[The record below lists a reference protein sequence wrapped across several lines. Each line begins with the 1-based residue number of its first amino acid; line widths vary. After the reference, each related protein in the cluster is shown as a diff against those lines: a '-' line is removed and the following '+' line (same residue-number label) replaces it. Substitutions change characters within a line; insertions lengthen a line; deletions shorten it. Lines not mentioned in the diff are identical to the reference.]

1 MRSDGQSAGV
11 AVGSCVLLLS
21 VAMLCVLPYVVLVW
35 LSCGSGWEWP
45 RLVPSR
51 MDGLAWQRA
60 LSGSNGRAALQGA
73 GLSLTVALCSTVS
86 GLLISRCL
94 SEAGSLRVRGLLYL
108 PLLTSPAIAAGCLFD
123 LMARIQLAGS
133 WLGVFLVQCVYG
145 TSFAAV
151 LFAGVRE
158 PASRRREQLV
168 RSLGGGD
175 VAVWRHVV
183 LPDVR
188 GLLPLCLFQ
197 TALLS
202 WLDYGLT
209 TVVGGGRVQTL
220 TMRLF
225 SQIREGGVSQA
236 AASSLLL
243 TVPALVALLLL
254 RWRDG
259 SVMMTTGVPGLT
271 GELQCELERRS

>member
-243 TVPALVALLLL
+243 TVPALVCCCCCA
-254 RWRDG
+254 G
-259 SVMMTTGVPGLT
+259 VMGV
-271 GELQCELERRS
+271 R

>member
-1 MRSDGQSAGV
+1 MRSGSRSAGGV
-11 AVGSCVLLLS
+11 IGRCVLLLS
-21 VAMLCVLPYVVLVW
+21 VGVLCVLPYVVLVW

-45 RLVPSR
+45 RLVPLR
-51 MDGLAWQRA
+51 LDGVAWQRA
-60 LSGSNGRAALQGA
+60 FSGSNGRAAWQGA
-73 GLSLTVALCSTVS
+73 GLSLAVAVCSTVW
-86 GLLISRCL
+86 GLLISRCW
-94 SEAGSLRVRGLLYL
+94 SESGSGRFRGLLYL

-133 WLGVFLVQCVYG
+133 WLGVFLVQSVYG

-158 PASRRREQLV
+158 PASWRREQLV
-168 RSLGGGD
+168 RTLGGGD

-209 TVVGGGRVQTL
+209 TVVGGGRLQTL

-254 RWRDG
+254 RWRDEG
-259 SVMMTTGVPGLT
+259 AVMTTGGPGLT
-271 GELQCELERRS
+271 GGLRRELERM

>member
-243 TVPALVALLLL
+243 TVPALVALLML